1 MPLKYRLETGIE
13 VKTVPGFV
21 PELYVIEACH
31 AANHQYHS
39 SWQALSYE
47 EQAELVAAHLLHQL
61 IESHV
66 HDAQQE
72 DLSRKKK

>member
-1 MPLKYRLETGIE
+1 
-13 VKTVPGFV
+13 
-21 PELYVIEACH
+21 LYVIEACH
-31 AANHQYHS
+31 AANHQYHT